1 MLISTARGRI
11 QGGGVL
17 TSTDS
22 VPELITGIVPVIPTP
37 FDATGEKID
46 FDALGGL
53 VEFALKSNAAAVC
66 LPAYGSEFYKLT
78 EAERHRLVEAAIA
91 AASGRLP
98 VIAQCNHGSPQV
110 AATFAQRYVEAGA
123 DVVSIALPRL
133 FPLPEAELIDFAR
146 VVCRAVPAPVL
157 VQDFNPAGS
166 TVGAD
171 FCRELHAQCS
181 NFLYIKL
188 EEPHMGAKV
197 KAIREATADWVA
209 VLEGWGGLY
218 TLELLSA
225 GIRGVMPGLSVTD
238 VLAEVWRLGVAGRMD
253 EAFELF
259 APLTVW
265 LAFALTDMEIFNV
278 LEKRLL
284 VKRGVLEE
292 PATRPATQ
300 RLSTDLLT
308 HADFLAAQVV
318 RLADG
323 LCRRPR
329 G

>member
-1 MLISTARGRI
+1 
-11 QGGGVL
+11 L
-17 TSTDS
+17 TSTGS

-46 FDALGGL
+46 LYAFGGL
-53 VEFALKSNAAAVC
+53 VEFALESNAAAVC

-91 AASGRLP
+91 AAAGRLP

-110 AATFAQRYVEAGA
+110 AAAFARRYVDAGA
-123 DVVSIALPRL
+123 DVVSFALPRL

-146 VVCRAVPAPVL
+146 VVCGAVSVPVL
-157 VQDFNPAGS
+157 VQDFNPAGA

-171 FCRELHAQCS
+171 FCRELHAQCP

-197 KAIREATADWVA
+197 KAIREATADRVA

-225 GIRGVMPGLSVTD
+225 GIKGVMPGLSVTD

-253 EAFELF
+253 EAFRLF

-265 LAFALTDMEIFNV
+265 LTFALTDMEIFNV

-284 VKRGVLEE
+284 SRRGALKELV
-292 PATRPATQ
+292 TRPATQ
-300 RLSTDLLT
+300 SLSADLLD
-308 HADFLAAQVV
+308 HADFLAEQVV
-318 RLADG
+318 GVADSLSTG
-323 LCRRPR
+323 A
-329 G
+329 